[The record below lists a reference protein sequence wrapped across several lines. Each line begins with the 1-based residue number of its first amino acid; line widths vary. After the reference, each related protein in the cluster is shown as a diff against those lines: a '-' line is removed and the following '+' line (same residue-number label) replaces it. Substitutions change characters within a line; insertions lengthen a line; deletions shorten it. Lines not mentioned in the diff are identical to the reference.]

1 MLRLAVQAIDHN
13 FKAVLLYIGIHVS
26 VGTTL
31 FFIRIKL
38 MRPPEGE
45 DLSALLNTVDIGLDI
60 VDGIAWA
67 IAQCVAFA
75 WIGRN
80 LDKPNW
86 KIATASESL
95 KRFFG
100 FWLLMD
106 LIGMLTFRFVIYSV
120 NAGADASIVLWLPIL
135 YSSGTI
141 TLGAAIMF
149 YQRVGTEEIGLA
161 LRTLGHQFPRTLL
174 VVCIAGAGF
183 IFLNMIMLQTGE
195 QFPFAMPL
203 VSIVDS
209 VLDCFVFSCA
219 WIICMYYREAMEND
233 SDIDF

>member
-13 FKAVLLYIGIHVS
+13 FRAVLLYIGIHVS
-26 VGTTL
+26 VSTAL
-31 FFIRIKL
+31 FFVRIQL
-38 MRPPEGE
+38 MRPPDGE
-45 DLSALLNTVDIGLDI
+45 DLSPLLNMADIGLDI

-86 KIATASESL
+86 KVAAAGESL

-106 LIGMLTFRFVIYSV
+106 LIGMLTFRFLIFSV
-120 NAGADASIVLWLPIL
+120 NAGADPSLVLWLPIL
-135 YSSGTI
+135 YGAGTI
-141 TLGAAIMF
+141 PLGAAIMF
-149 YQRVGTEEIGLA
+149 QQRVGTEEVGQA
-161 LRTLGHQFPRTLL
+161 LQTLGHQFPRTLL
-174 VVCIAGAGF
+174 VVCMAGAGYV
-183 IFLNMIMLQTGE
+183 FLSMVMLQAAE
-195 QFPFAMPL
+195 FPFAMPL
-203 VSIVDS
+203 VGIIDS
-209 VLDCFVFSCA
+209 VLDCFIFSCT
-219 WIICMYYREAMEND
+219 WIICMYHREAIEND

>member
-13 FKAVLLYIGIHVS
+13 FRAVLLYIGIHVS
-26 VGTTL
+26 VSSVT
-31 FFIRIKL
+31 FFVSRTFL
-38 MRPPEGE
+38 RPLEGE
-45 DLSALLNTVDIGLDI
+45 DPTTLMNTLDIGLNVI
-60 VDGIAWA
+60 DGIAWA

-86 KIATASESL
+86 KIATAGESL

-106 LIGMLTFRFVIYSV
+106 LIGVLTFRFFIYSV
-120 NAGADASIVLWLPIL
+120 NAGADASIVLWLPIF
-135 YSSGTI
+135 YGSATI
-141 TLGAAIMF
+141 PLGAAIMF
-149 YQRVGTEEIGLA
+149 YQRVGTEEIGQA

-183 IFLNMIMLQTGE
+183 IFLNMIMLQTTG
-195 QFPFAMPL
+195 FPFAMPL
-203 VSIVDS
+203 ISIIDS
-209 VLDCFVFSCA
+209 VLDCFIFSCT
-219 WIICMYYREAMEND
+219 WIICMYYREESEND